1 MIQIFTA
8 SSRATRHVV
17 DPYYFTPKVRGE
29 RRFRHGVGPCVYSP
43 DSGDYHYERVISV
56 NISMFTF
63 VIDPKTLSS
72 IAHQTSVWRTIKRT

>member
-17 DPYYFTPKVRGE
+17 DPCYFTPKLRGE
-29 RRFRHGVGPCVYSP
+29 RRFRHGVAPFMGSP
-43 DSGDYHYERVISV
+43 ESGDYHYERTVRL
-56 NISMFTF
+56 NRDMFTS

-72 IAHQTSVWRTIKRT
+72 IAHQTNVWRTIKRT